1 MALGKPAIATPTRLE
16 QRPVADA
23 VSNIRQRI
31 EAIEAA
37 LNTTTAIAGTTV
49 NTTGTQIAALQQQL
63 TALTAIVNSISN
75 TGGSAT
81 AADDANLTI
90 AQAALHRHAP
100 APPPP
105 PADALNILATQIFG
119 A

>member
-37 LNTTTAIAGTTV
+37 LNTTTAIAGTTG
-49 NTTGTQIAALQQQL
+49 NTTSQQISALQQQL
-63 TALTAIVNSISN
+63 AVLTALVNSISGPSG
-75 TGGSAT
+75 TSGAV
-81 AADDANLTI
+81 DDAM
-90 AQAALHRHAP
+90 
-100 APPPP
+100 
-105 PADALNILATQIFG
+105 NILATQIFG